1 MVRVLDSSGKS
12 DVDESRLFLDSS
24 GKSVLDE
31 SRFWGLVLRLRVR
44 GADE

>member
-12 DVDESRLFLDSS
+12 DVDESR
-24 GKSVLDE
+24 VL
-31 SRFWGLVLRLRVR
+31 GLVFRVRVR

>member
-12 DVDESRLFLDSS
+12 DVDESR
-24 GKSVLDE
+24 
-31 SRFWGLVLRLRVR
+31 FWGLVFRVRVR